1 MKPAARRRARE
12 CALQAL
18 YSWQISNN
26 DISDVE
32 YQFLAEQDVK
42 DVDVNY
48 FRELLAGVANNSAY
62 LDGLMQ
68 PYLTRRLDEIGE
80 VEKAALRIALYE
92 LSKRDDVPYKVA
104 INEGIE
110 LAKVFGA
117 EDSHKFVNGV
127 LDKAA
132 PQIRPKR
139 K

>member
-12 CALQAL
+12 CAVQAL
-18 YSWQISNN
+18 YSWQLSKN
-26 DISDVE
+26 DIADVE
-32 YQFLAEQDVK
+32 YQFLAEQDVS

-48 FRELLAGVANNSAY
+48 FRELLTGVATNSAY
-62 LDGLMQ
+62 LDGLMA
-68 PYLTRRLDEIGE
+68 PYLSRQLEELGQ
-80 VEKAALRIALYE
+80 VERAVLRISLFE
-92 LSKRDDVPYKVA
+92 LARRDDVPYKVA

-110 LAKVFGA
+110 LAKTFGA

-132 PQIRPKR
+132 PQIRPHK